1 MLTNGFKTFSPAL
14 TRARIFFV
22 PRRRLHPCFPPP
34 RNPVGG
40 ANQEGCLRCSKQFS
54 TIRPWGSL
62 YKFLSLFRKL
72 KERINDRCSTY
83 EQLIS
88 TIYEQGSLPIDDTIA
103 EDWMTVSYFTE
114 ANNSVVDE
122 CQMNPDVTHVHERRT
137 CQLCHV
143 RRLVFPLNIDR
154 KSVV

>member
-1 MLTNGFKTFSPAL
+1 MQKNGLLGKERHEGLVPRNDVLTNGFKTFSPAL

-22 PRRRLHPCFPPP
+22 PRLRLHPCFPPQKP
-34 RNPVGG
+34 SR
-40 ANQEGCLRCSKQFS
+40 RCESRRLFAFSKQFS

-103 EDWMTVSYFTE
+103 EDLMTVSYFTE
-114 ANNSVVDE
+114 ANNSVADE
-122 CQMNPDVTHVHERRT
+122 CQMNPDVTHVHERGT
-137 CQLCHV
+137 
-143 RRLVFPLNIDR
+143 
-154 KSVV
+154 

>member
-1 MLTNGFKTFSPAL
+1 MHEYFLYLASASTPAS
-14 TRARIFFV
+14 
-22 PRRRLHPCFPPP
+22 PP
-34 RNPVGG
+34 RSPVGV

-103 EDWMTVSYFTE
+103 EDLMTVSYFTE
-114 ANNSVVDE
+114 ANNSVADE
-122 CQMNPDVTHVHERRT
+122 CQMNPDVTHVHERGT
-137 CQLCHV
+137 
-143 RRLVFPLNIDR
+143 
-154 KSVV
+154 